1 MVELVGPFDER
12 LGLGSGEP
20 WSSGEEIDFLI
31 RALRAGAQI
40 EYEPSL
46 VVRHRVGVDDARI
59 GFRDG
64 ASIGYL
70 LNKHGYSQLVVG
82 RMLVRPVGGALR
94 ALVQRD
100 GNRARYYMATL
111 RGRVRGY
118 LGARRSKISP

>member
-1 MVELVGPFDER
+1 MVERVGPFDER

-59 GFRDG
+59 GLRDG
-64 ASIGYL
+64 ASVGYL
-70 LNKHGYSQLVVG
+70 LRKHGYSPLVVG
-82 RMLVRPVGGALR
+82 RMLVRPAGGALR
-94 ALVQRD
+94 ALVRRD
-100 GNRARYYMATL
+100 GNRARYYAATL